1 MNRFLLAAACL
12 LLTTAAGAR
21 TTIQIGDFSDAP
33 LGEQPRAWRLAKL
46 PFAEPTEFQVASIG
60 GVRGVRMDARNAG
73 AALYRSVGVDP
84 ATTPVLRWRW
94 RVDQLVAGAD
104 IRRKQGDD
112 LSARLYVMFDYPIER
127 LPLLDQGKIR
137 LARSVAG
144 DLVPAA
150 ALCYVWDGNLPE
162 GTTLWSPYSK
172 RVRVVVVEQG
182 DRQLGRWLVAERDV
196 AADFRAAFGEEPPPI
211 TGIAIGADTDQTGGS
226 TRGWFADIAFHP
238 RREARSDA
246 D

>member
-1 MNRFLLAAACL
+1 MNRFLFAAACL
-12 LLTTAAGAR
+12 LLATAAGAR
-21 TTIQIGDFSDAP
+21 PTIQIGDFSGTP
-33 LGEQPRAWRLAKL
+33 LGEQPKAWRLAKL
-46 PFAEPTEFQVASIG
+46 PLAAPTEFQVASIG
-60 GVRGVRMDARNAG
+60 GVRGVRMDARDAG

-84 ATTPVLRWRW
+84 TATPILRWRW

-112 LSARLYVMFDYPIER
+112 LPARLYVMFDYPIER
-127 LPLLDQGKIR
+127 LPLLEQGKIR

-150 ALCYVWDGNLPE
+150 ALCYVWDGSLPE

-182 DRQLGRWLVAERDV
+182 DRQLGRWLVEERDV
-196 AADFRAAFGEEPPPI
+196 AADFRAAFGEDPPPI

-226 TRGWFADIAFHP
+226 TRGWFADIAFHSRP
-238 RREARSDA
+238 DARSDA